1 MKEKEIHNLDQ
12 FGGQEEPRLHL
23 FERLNLP
30 PSDIESYTLL
40 PELKNPVQNIQRED
54 TETVWVIFLQSD
66 VQA

>member
-1 MKEKEIHNLDQ
+1 MMEKKFIWINL
-12 FGGQEEPRLHL
+12 GQEEPRLHL